1 MNKNL
6 IVNTGSASKKY
17 AIYEGVKEIAFIH
30 LEMGEGGFI
39 STLKFGA
46 GSEKQKIQKKD
57 WDNSLNYLVELL
69 KNKKIISDKKDIKKV
84 GIRVVAPGL
93 SFQNNSVI
101 DNKYL
106 KDMKEAENKAPL
118 HMGMILEEIKKIKK
132 FFGKN
137 IPLIGVS
144 DSTFHNQMP
153 DKAKLYAIPLKD
165 AKKYEI
171 YRYGYH
177 GISMKSIVDK
187 LKSRGELLNKII
199 VCHIGGGVSLTAIKD
214 GVSIDTTMGFTPL
227 EGMIM
232 ANRVGDI
239 DSGALIYISEKL
251 KLNNKKLMGYLN
263 KECGLLGLS
272 GGLSADIR
280 DLLRLDE
287 EENNLDARNA
297 LDVYAYRIKKQIGA
311 YAVALGG
318 LDTIV
323 FSATVGERSFKMRRR
338 ICEGLEFLGL
348 KLDECVNNVTEG
360 VEAEI
365 SSKDSKIKVFV
376 VKTDE
381 MKVLAEETEQVKSL

>member
-1 MNKNL
+1 MSKNL

-17 AIYEGVKEIAFIH
+17 AIYERGQEIAFVH
-30 LEMGEGGFI
+30 LEIGEGGFVSTIKTI
-39 STLKFGA
+39 SGL
-46 GSEKQKIQKKD
+46 EKEKISKKD
-57 WDNSLNYLVELL
+57 WDNSLNFLVDLL
-69 KNKKIISDKKDIKKV
+69 KNKNIISDKKDISKV

-93 SFQNNSVI
+93 SFQKNSII
-101 DNKYL
+101 DNQYL
-106 KDMKEAENKAPL
+106 KDMKEAEGKAPL

-132 FFGKN
+132 FFGKD
-137 IPLIGVS
+137 IPLVGIS

-177 GISMKSIVDK
+177 GISLRSIVEK
-187 LKSRGELLNKII
+187 LREKEALPEKLI
-199 VCHIGGGVSLTAIKD
+199 VCHIGGGVSITAIKN
-214 GVSIDTTMGFTPL
+214 GISIDTTMGFTPL
-227 EGMIM
+227 EGMVM

-239 DSGALIYISEKL
+239 DSGALVYISEKL
-251 KLNNKKLMGYLN
+251 RLNNKRLMGYLN

-287 EENNLDARNA
+287 EENNIDAKNA
-297 LDVYAYRIKKQIGA
+297 LDVYAYRIQKQIGA
-311 YAVALGG
+311 YAVSLGG
-318 LDTIV
+318 LDAVV
-323 FSATVGERSFKMRRR
+323 FSATVGERSFKMRKR

-348 KLDECVNNVTEG
+348 KLDECINNATEG

-365 SSKDSKIKVFV
+365 SSAESRVKVFV

-381 MKVLAEETEQVKSL
+381 MKVLAEGTEEVVVL

>member
-1 MNKNL
+1 MSKNL

-17 AIYEGVKEIAFIH
+17 AVYERNNEIAFVH
-30 LEMGEGGFI
+30 LETGEGDFI
-39 STLKFGA
+39 STLKTPSGLVK
-46 GSEKQKIQKKD
+46 EKISKKD
-57 WDNSLNYLVELL
+57 FDDSLNFLVNLL
-69 KNKKIISDKKDIKKV
+69 KSKNIISDKKDISKV

-93 SFQNNSVI
+93 SFQKNSII

-106 KDMKEAENKAPL
+106 KDMKEAESKAPL

-132 FFGKN
+132 FFGKD
-137 IPLIGVS
+137 IPFVGIS

-177 GISMKSIVDK
+177 GISMRSIVNK
-187 LKSRGELLNKII
+187 LRERGDLPEKLV
-199 VCHIGGGVSLTAIKD
+199 VCHIGGGVSLTAIKN

-239 DSGALIYISEKL
+239 DSGALVYISEKL
-251 KLNNKKLMGYLN
+251 RLNNKRLISYLN
-263 KECGLLGLS
+263 KDCGLLGLS
-272 GGLSADIR
+272 GGISNDIR

-287 EENNLDARNA
+287 EENNIDAKNA
-297 LDVYAYRIKKQIGA
+297 LDVYVYRIKKQIGA
-311 YAVALGG
+311 YVVALGG
-318 LDTIV
+318 IDTIV
-323 FSATVGERSFKMRRR
+323 FSATVGERSFKMRKR
-338 ICEGLEFLGL
+338 ICSGLEFLGV
-348 KLDECVNNVTEG
+348 KLDECINNATEG

-365 SSKDSKIKVFV
+365 SSTDSKVKIFV

-381 MKVLAEETEQVKSL
+381 MRVLAEETEEVKNL

>member
-1 MNKNL
+1 MSKNL

-17 AIYEGVKEIAFIH
+17 AIYERGGEIAFVH
-30 LEMGEGGFI
+30 LEIGEGGFI
-39 STLKFGA
+39 STLKTTSGLVK
-46 GSEKQKIQKKD
+46 EKISKKD
-57 WDNSLNYLVELL
+57 WDDSLGFLVNLLNS
-69 KNKKIISDKKDIKKV
+69 KNIISDKKDITKV

-93 SFQNNSVI
+93 SFQKNSVI
-101 DNKYL
+101 DNQYL
-106 KDMKEAENKAPL
+106 RDMKEAEGKAPL

-137 IPLIGVS
+137 IPLVGIS

-153 DKAKLYAIPLKD
+153 DKARLYAIPLKD
-165 AKKYEI
+165 AKKHEI

-177 GISMKSIVDK
+177 GISLRSIVNK
-187 LKSRGELLNKII
+187 LRSRDDLSEKIV

-227 EGMIM
+227 EGMVM

-239 DSGALIYISEKL
+239 DSGALVYISEKL
-251 KLNNKKLMGYLN
+251 RLNNKRLMSYLN

-323 FSATVGERSFKMRRR
+323 FSATVGERSFKMRKR

-348 KLDECVNNVTEG
+348 KLDECVNNATEG

-365 SSKDSKIKVFV
+365 SSKDSKVKVFV

-381 MKVLAEETEQVKSL
+381 MKVLAEETEQVKAL